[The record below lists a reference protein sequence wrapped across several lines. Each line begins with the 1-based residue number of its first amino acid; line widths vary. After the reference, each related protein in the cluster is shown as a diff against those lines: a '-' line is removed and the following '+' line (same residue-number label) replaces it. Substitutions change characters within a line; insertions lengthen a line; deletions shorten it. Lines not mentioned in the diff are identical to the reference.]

1 MTRYPNEYAIYLL
14 LKSTFLS
21 SMACVT
27 RICLKKESSGF
38 VDEGLKCFE
47 LSKKLVLNFNSG
59 KENISLKGGTLCENF
74 GFNFYL

>member
-1 MTRYPNEYAIYLL
+1 MTRYPNECVIYLL
-14 LKSTFLS
+14 LKSTFPS

-38 VDEGLKCFE
+38 VGEGLKCFK
-47 LSKKLVLNFNSG
+47 LSKKLVLNLNFG
-59 KENISLKGGTLCENF
+59 KENISLKGGTLCENS